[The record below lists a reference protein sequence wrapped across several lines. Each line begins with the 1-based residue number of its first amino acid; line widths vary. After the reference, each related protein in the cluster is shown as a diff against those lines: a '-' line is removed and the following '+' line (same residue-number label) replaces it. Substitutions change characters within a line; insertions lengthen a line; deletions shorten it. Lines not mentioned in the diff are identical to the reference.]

1 MGCCLALDESVV
13 SDYRPHMPLSAED
26 IQKAFAAL
34 SEELSERGEL
44 TQIAITGGAALVLL
58 FNARQTTKDVDVFIV
73 QPDPP
78 RVREAAV
85 QVARKLG
92 LPEDWLNDG
101 AKGYFTAISEGK
113 VLFQSASLLVR
124 SVTTE
129 QLLGMKLAA
138 WRDAI
143 DRGDAR
149 LLLSQLSGPAEEI
162 WSRVEPFV
170 PRKYIDKASYAFDD
184 LWDLMHGPSRTC

>member
-1 MGCCLALDESVV
+1 
-13 SDYRPHMPLSAED
+13 MPLSAED
-26 IQKAFAAL
+26 IRGALAAL
-34 SEELSERGEL
+34 SRELAQRDERA
-44 TQIAITGGAALVLL
+44 QIAMAGGAALVLL
-58 FNARQTTKDVDVFIV
+58 FNVRQTTKDVDVFII

-85 QVARKLG
+85 EVARELD

-101 AKGYFTAISEGK
+101 AKGYFTAISEGE
-113 VLFQSASLLVR
+113 VLYESASLLVR

-143 DRGDAR
+143 DRSDAR
-149 LLLSQLSGPAEEI
+149 LLLSKLSG
-162 WSRVEPFV
+162 
-170 PRKYIDKASYAFDD
+170 
-184 LWDLMHGPSRTC
+184 